1 MESYLK
7 KYKFVF
13 NTVGPVFVGSGQ
25 NLKKKEYIFDEK
37 KGRVKIIDV
46 NKMLGFICKDKNLM
60 RDYEKLMMSGDKNDD
75 LQSFF
80 NDHKISEKD
89 YKNWILRECN
99 VKGNFNGEDINTF
112 VRDGRGEAYIP
123 GSSLK
128 GMFRTVILSY
138 LIRHADEEYK
148 NEMRARVA
156 EDFSDEH
163 LDEVDKAMSVKFLH
177 SKLTDSDRKDMV
189 NSIMRGLIISDSKK
203 IADKNMALY
212 RKFDMSVKGEGH
224 EINLVR
230 ECVDF
235 KVKIETTITID
246 TTIFPYTKDELFKMF
261 EEFTEYYEGILEK
274 KFIGYPKHSM
284 SNKRFFLGGGA
295 GFISKT
301 DLYALFGDEEREKAI
316 EITGRIL
323 DSKFCN
329 KKHLSDA
336 KVHRIS
342 PRILKCVKIKG
353 NKPTNVSGGKT
364 RQSGNSVSM
373 GRTMQSG
380 NSASTERYQMGECEV
395 VSMVEI

>member
-156 EDFSDEH
+156 EDLSDEH
-163 LDEVDKAMSVKFLH
+163 LDEVDKEMSVKFLH

-246 TTIFPYTKDELFKMF
+246 TTIFPYSKDDLFKMF
-261 EEFTEYYEGILEK
+261 EEFTQYYKEILED
-274 KFIGYPKHSM
+274 KFKGCPKHSV

-301 DLYALFGDEEREKAI
+301 DLYALFDEKKAI

-323 DSKFCN
+323 DSKFQN
-329 KKHLSDA
+329 KEHLSDA
-336 KVHRIS
+336 KVHGIS
-342 PRILKCVKIKG
+342 PRILKCVGIKG
-353 NKPTNVSGGKT
+353 NKPTNVSRGRMT
-364 RQSGNSVSM
+364 QSRNSPSI
-373 GRTMQSG
+373 
-380 NSASTERYQMGECEV
+380 ELYQMGECEV

>member
-212 RKFDMSVKGEGH
+212 KKFDMSVKGEGH
-224 EINLVR
+224 SLNLVR

-261 EEFTEYYEGILEK
+261 EEFTQYYKEILED
-274 KFIGYPKHSM
+274 KFKGCPKHSV

-301 DLYALFGDEEREKAI
+301 DLYALFDEKKAI

-323 DSKFCN
+323 DSKFQN
-329 KKHLSDA
+329 KEHLSDA
-336 KVHRIS
+336 KVHGIS
-342 PRILKCVKIKG
+342 PRILKCVEIKG
-353 NKPTNVSGGKT
+353 NKPTNVSRGRMT
-364 RQSGNSVSM
+364 QSRNSS
-373 GRTMQSG
+373 SI
-380 NSASTERYQMGECEV
+380 ERYQMGECEV

>member
-13 NTVGPVFVGSGQ
+13 NTVGPVFIGSGQ
-25 NLKKKEYIFDEK
+25 NLKKKEYIFDEN

-46 NKMLGFICKDKNLM
+46 NKMLSFICKDKNLM

-224 EINLVR
+224 SLNLVR

-246 TTIFPYTKDELFKMF
+246 TTIFPYSKDDLFKMF
-261 EEFTEYYEGILEK
+261 EEFTQYYKEILED
-274 KFIGYPKHSM
+274 KFKGCPKHSV

-301 DLYALFGDEEREKAI
+301 DLYALFDEKKAI

-323 DSKFCN
+323 DSKFQN
-329 KKHLSDA
+329 KEHLSDA
-336 KVHRIS
+336 KVHGIS
-342 PRILKCVKIKG
+342 PRILKCVEIKG
-353 NKPTNVSGGKT
+353 NKPTNVSRGRMT
-364 RQSGNSVSM
+364 QSRNSS
-373 GRTMQSG
+373 SI
-380 NSASTERYQMGECEV
+380 ERYQMGECEV

>member
-25 NLKKKEYIFDEK
+25 KLQKKEYIFDEK

-138 LIRHADEEYK
+138 LIRHADEAYK
-148 NEMRARVA
+148 NEMRARVV
-156 EDFSDEH
+156 EDLSDEH
-163 LDEVDKAMSVKFLH
+163 LDEVDKEMSVKFLH

-189 NSIMRGLIISDSKK
+189 NSIMRGLIISDSKR

-212 RKFDMSVKGEGH
+212 KKFDMSVKGEGH
-224 EINLVR
+224 SLNLVR

-246 TTIFPYTKDELFKMF
+246 TTIFPYSKDDLFKMF
-261 EEFTEYYEGILEK
+261 EEFTQYYKEILED
-274 KFIGYPKHSM
+274 KFKGCPKHSV

-301 DLYALFGDEEREKAI
+301 DLYALFDEKKAI

-323 DSKFCN
+323 DSKFQN
-329 KKHLSDA
+329 KEHLSDA
-336 KVHRIS
+336 KVHGIS
-342 PRILKCVKIKG
+342 PRILKCVEIKG
-353 NKPTNVSGGKT
+353 NKPTNVSRGRMT
-364 RQSGNSVSM
+364 QSRNSS
-373 GRTMQSG
+373 SI
-380 NSASTERYQMGECEV
+380 ERYQMGECEV

>member
-13 NTVGPVFVGSGQ
+13 NTVGPVFIGSGQ
-25 NLKKKEYIFDEK
+25 NLKKKEYIFDEN

-156 EDFSDEH
+156 EDLSDEH
-163 LDEVDKAMSVKFLH
+163 LAEVDKAMSVKFLH

-212 RKFDMSVKGEGH
+212 KKFDMSVKGEGH
-224 EINLVR
+224 SLNLVR

-261 EEFTEYYEGILEK
+261 EEFTQYYKEILED
-274 KFIGYPKHSM
+274 KFKGCPKHSVR
-284 SNKRFFLGGGA
+284 NIRFIIGGGA

-301 DLYALFGDEEREKAI
+301 DLYALFDEKKAI

-323 DSKFCN
+323 DSKFQN
-329 KKHLSDA
+329 KEHLSDA
-336 KVHRIS
+336 KVHGIS
-342 PRILKCVKIKG
+342 PRILKCVEIKG
-353 NKPTNVSGGKT
+353 SKPTNVSRGRMT
-364 RQSGNSVSM
+364 QSRNS
-373 GRTMQSG
+373 
-380 NSASTERYQMGECEV
+380 ERYQMGECEV

>member
-138 LIRHADEEYK
+138 LIRHADEAYK
-148 NEMRARVA
+148 NEMRARVV
-156 EDFSDEH
+156 EDLSDEH
-163 LDEVDKAMSVKFLH
+163 LDEVDKEMSVKFLH

-189 NSIMRGLIISDSKK
+189 NSIMRGLIISDSKR

-212 RKFDMSVKGEGH
+212 KKFDMSVKGEGH
-224 EINLVR
+224 SLNLVR

-246 TTIFPYTKDELFKMF
+246 TTIFPYTKDDLFKMF
-261 EEFTEYYEGILEK
+261 EEFTQYYKEILED
-274 KFIGYPKHSM
+274 KFKGCPKHSV

-301 DLYALFGDEEREKAI
+301 DLYALFDEKKAI

-323 DSKFCN
+323 DSKFQN
-329 KKHLSDA
+329 KEHLSDA
-336 KVHRIS
+336 KVHGIS
-342 PRILKCVKIKG
+342 PRILKCVEIKG
-353 NKPTNVSGGKT
+353 NKPTNVIRVRMT
-364 RQSGNSVSM
+364 QSRNAV
-373 GRTMQSG
+373 
-380 NSASTERYQMGECEV
+380 STERYQMGECEV

>member
-163 LDEVDKAMSVKFLH
+163 LDEVDKEMSVKFLH

-189 NSIMRGLIISDSKK
+189 NSIMRGLIISDSKR

-212 RKFDMSVKGEGH
+212 KKFDMSVKGEGH
-224 EINLVR
+224 SLNLVR

-246 TTIFPYTKDELFKMF
+246 TTIFPYSKDDLFKMF
-261 EEFTEYYEGILEK
+261 EEFTQYYKEVLED
-274 KFIGYPKHSM
+274 KFKGCPKHSV

-301 DLYALFGDEEREKAI
+301 DLYALFDEKKAI

-323 DSKFCN
+323 DSKFQN
-329 KKHLSDA
+329 KEHLSDA
-336 KVHRIS
+336 KVHGIS
-342 PRILKCVKIKG
+342 PRILKCVGIKV
-353 NKPTNVSGGKT
+353 NKPTNVSRGRMT
-364 RQSGNSVSM
+364 QSRNSPSI
-373 GRTMQSG
+373 
-380 NSASTERYQMGECEV
+380 ELYQMGECEV

>member
-13 NTVGPVFVGSGQ
+13 NTVGPVFIGSGQ
-25 NLKKKEYIFDEK
+25 KLQKKEYIFDK
-37 KGRVKIIDV
+37 NKGRVKIIDV

-60 RDYEKLMMSGDKNDD
+60 RDYEKLMMSSDKNDD

-80 NDHKISEKD
+80 DDHKISEKD

-138 LIRHADEEYK
+138 LIRHADEAYK
-148 NEMRARVA
+148 NEMRARVS
-156 EDFSDEH
+156 EDLSDEH
-163 LDEVDKAMSVKFLH
+163 LDEVDKEMSVKFLH

-323 DSKFCN
+323 DNKFHN

-336 KVHRIS
+336 KVHGIS
-342 PRILKCVKIKG
+342 PRILKCVEIKG
-353 NKPTNVSGGKT
+353 NKPTNVSRGRMT
-364 RQSGNSVSM
+364 QSRNSS
-373 GRTMQSG
+373 SI
-380 NSASTERYQMGECEV
+380 ERYQMGECEV

>member
-224 EINLVR
+224 SLNLVR

-261 EEFTEYYEGILEK
+261 EEFTQYYKEILED
-274 KFIGYPKHSM
+274 KFKGCPKHSV

-301 DLYALFGDEEREKAI
+301 DLYALFDEKKAI

-323 DSKFCN
+323 DSKFQN
-329 KKHLSDA
+329 KEHLSDA
-336 KVHRIS
+336 KVHGIS
-342 PRILKCVKIKG
+342 PRILKCVEIKG
-353 NKPTNVSGGKT
+353 NKPTNVSRGRMT
-364 RQSGNSVSM
+364 QSRNSS
-373 GRTMQSG
+373 SI
-380 NSASTERYQMGECEV
+380 ERYQMGECEV